1 MNIFETHLKSKHSSS
16 QEVAH
21 TTFFVKTVQDIFI
34 HVAMYH
40 LGILH
45 ETDSNVGV
53 HRIHNNVSYV
63 EISEWHSNCKLKLA
77 DERQRAR
84 EEHEKELEK
93 LREKKRKSK
102 NAAPANLGN
111 FIVPS
116 QGNQENKEVKGR
128 EEVQKEIN
136 KESKSKL

>member
-21 TTFFVKTVQDIFI
+21 TTFFVKTVEDIFI

-45 ETDSNVGV
+45 KTDSNVGV

-63 EISEWHSNCKLKLA
+63 EISEWHSNYKLKLA
-77 DERQRAR
+77 DERQRA
-84 EEHEKELEK
+84 LF
-93 LREKKRKSK
+93 S
-102 NAAPANLGN
+102 
-111 FIVPS
+111 FDDIF
-116 QGNQENKEVKGR
+116 
-128 EEVQKEIN
+128 
-136 KESKSKL
+136 